1 MQKQAAQ
8 SPKAENKENPKK
20 CSKLP
25 TDCTANSQGS
35 SPVRFKEF
43 NKSDTGLE
51 SALINVLL
59 NMKGDADEKDKPTDI
74 SMDAVKQIM
83 SNTGYPAFNYDVFKK
98 IYDQDGD
105 LKNVVADFDNNK
117 IVVKT
122 DAEAEKDPPMDYDDQ
137 GSTDVVKKMAKS
149 AMNRRK

>member
-1 MQKQAAQ
+1 
-8 SPKAENKENPKK
+8 
-20 CSKLP
+20 
-25 TDCTANSQGS
+25 
-35 SPVRFKEF
+35 VRFHEF
-43 NKSDTGLE
+43 NKNDTDLE

-122 DAEAEKDPPMDYDDQ
+122 DAEAEKDPAMDYDDQ